1 MTPPTPCAHCTAL
14 AQRDEHE
21 PLIVDDAAT
30 WTRLWRCSRCSTLW
44 LEGDRLATPI
54 SEADADARGRWRDYD
69 RWIVGTTVRR
79 LLQDYRAG
87 LLGEVLFGRA
97 MLHHDVL
104 SVSGDAEDAEDAGD
118 LVLYSDVD
126 AAQADGCDPT
136 TLTWVPVAR
145 LLGAGG
151 GRSRVLIDPAS
162 PWWCDLG
169 PYIRGYLARVGRR
182 TVLPTDPA
190 ARPDGDVAV
199 AETLA
204 RARAECL
211 ASGCVEGLDFHVEG
225 FATRV
230 SSEYLDLRH
239 AGGFYEIVYS
249 DMGRSRVLVQSASAH
264 EARTAFVAKVAV
276 LAQGRGRGPATS
288 MPPETSWADGL
299 DDEQYLVEYKRRYGL
314 TGLHQDA
321 VVERDTS
328 TLAPTVGRPSATQ
341 TGTGVSETLA
351 SARAECLASGCIEG
365 LDFHVVGFPVGLSS
379 EYYDLGHTDGAYEVR
394 YSDIG
399 KKRVLLRTESADDA
413 RTLFVDK
420 VGRLAALR
428 GHGSVALRPPEKSW
442 TEGLT
447 DDEVLAEYDRR
458 YGLS

>member
-14 AQRDEHE
+14 AQRHEHE

-69 RWIVGTTVRR
+69 RWIAGTTVRR

-87 LLGEVLFGRA
+87 LLGDVLFGLA

-104 SVSGDAEDAEDAGD
+104 SVSGDAEDAGD
-118 LVLYSDVD
+118 LVLYSGVD
-126 AAQADGCDPT
+126 AAQADGRDPT

-145 LLGAGG
+145 RLGVGG
-151 GRSRVLIDPAS
+151 GGSRVRIDPAS

-169 PYIRGYLARVGRR
+169 PDIRGYLASVGRR

-190 ARPDGDVAV
+190 ARPDGDVTV

-204 RARAECL
+204 SARAECL
-211 ASGCVEGLDFHVEG
+211 ASGCIEGLDFHVEG

-249 DMGRSRVLVQSASAH
+249 DMGRSRVLARSASAH
-264 EARTAFVAKVAV
+264 DARTAFVAKVAV

-299 DDEQYLVEYKRRYGL
+299 DDEQYLVEYERRYGL

-328 TLAPTVGRPSATQ
+328 TPAPTVGRPSTTQ
-341 TGTGVSETLA
+341 TGTGVTETLA

-379 EYYDLGHTDGAYEVR
+379 EYVQLDHADGAYEVR
-394 YSDIG
+394 YSDMG
-399 KKRVLLRTESADDA
+399 QTRVLLRTESADEA
-413 RTLFVDK
+413 RALFVDE
-420 VGRLAALR
+420 VGQLSAER
-428 GHGSVALRPPEKSW
+428 GNGLVAVRPPETPW
-442 TEGLT
+442 TQGLT
-447 DDEVLAEYDRR
+447 DEQALAEYRRR

>member
-14 AQRDEHE
+14 AQRHEHE

-69 RWIVGTTVRR
+69 RWIAGTTVRR

-87 LLGEVLFGRA
+87 LLGDVLFGLA

-104 SVSGDAEDAEDAGD
+104 SVSGDAEDAGD
-118 LVLYSDVD
+118 LVLYSGVD
-126 AAQADGCDPT
+126 AAQADGRDPT

-145 LLGAGG
+145 RLGVGG
-151 GRSRVLIDPAS
+151 GGSRVRIDPAS

-169 PYIRGYLARVGRR
+169 PDIRGYLASVGRR

-190 ARPDGDVAV
+190 ARPDGDVTV

-204 RARAECL
+204 SARAECL
-211 ASGCVEGLDFHVEG
+211 ASGCIEGLDFHVEG

-249 DMGRSRVLVQSASAH
+249 DMGRSRVLARSASAH
-264 EARTAFVAKVAV
+264 DARTAFVAKVAV

-314 TGLHQDA
+314 T
-321 VVERDTS
+321 
-328 TLAPTVGRPSATQ
+328 Q
-341 TGTGVSETLA
+341 TGTGVTETLA
-351 SARAECLASGCIEG
+351 SARAECLASGCVEG
-365 LDFHVVGFPVGLSS
+365 LDFHVVGFPVDLSS
-379 EYYDLGHTDGAYEVR
+379 EHYDLGRPDGAYEVR

-399 KKRVLLRTESADDA
+399 KKRVLLRSESADDA
-413 RTLFVDK
+413 RALFVEK
-420 VGRLAALR
+420 VGQLAAIR

-458 YGLS
+458 YGLA